1 MGPLVGSAWPRDDER
16 PVAGREGAV
25 LTVHIH
31 CTYIQGMGNTP
42 NRTIRIDDEIW
53 EPAAVAA
60 KANGENL
67 SVVIRRALIQYTK
80 ENQS

>member
-1 MGPLVGSAWPRDDER
+1 
-16 PVAGREGAV
+16 
-25 LTVHIH
+25 
-31 CTYIQGMGNTP
+31 MGNTP

-53 EPAAVAA
+53 EPAAVAS

-67 SVVIRRALIQYTK
+67 SVVIRRALIQYLK